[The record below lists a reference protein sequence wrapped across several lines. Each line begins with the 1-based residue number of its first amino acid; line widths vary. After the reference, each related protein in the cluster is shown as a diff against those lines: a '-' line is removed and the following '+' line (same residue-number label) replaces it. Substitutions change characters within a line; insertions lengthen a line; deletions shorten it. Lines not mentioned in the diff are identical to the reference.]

1 MANSRHLR
9 GTADLNLIE
18 APVTWRAYMICGC
31 ASFGEQPLPG
41 ILFGYDSG
49 YISGVLAMD
58 YVTEHFGHA
67 VPKTKENPNGYV
79 ISSSRKS
86 LITSILSAGTFFGAL
101 IGGGLS
107 ERIGRRI
114 TIMLSCLIFAI
125 GVAVQVGTENVGGL
139 VAGRAIAGLGV
150 GGVSATVILY
160 VSEISPRKVRG
171 LLVSVYQWAITI
183 GLLVAS
189 GVDQGCKDLD
199 TRSSYRI
206 PIALQFIWAAI
217 LAAGLFL
224 LPESP
229 RYYVR
234 CGRINDALRSL
245 ERVRRQPASN
255 PAIQAELAEIQANF
269 EYEKQIAST
278 SWADCFKGGL
288 SPRGNLRRVIAGT
301 CLQMFQQWT
310 GINFI
315 CKFWF
320 FANMLPLLTCLVYY
334 GTTFFK
340 SVGLKNPFLISTI
353 MNVVNVG
360 TTPAAFYMIEAF
372 GRRTLLL
379 WGALSMCICEFI
391 VAIIGVTMEG
401 SQAASTCLIVF
412 TCLYIASF
420 ATTWGP
426 AAWVVIGEIYPLPIR
441 AKGVALA
448 TASNWLWNCVIAVTT
463 PYIVDE
469 DKGNL
474 KVKVFFVWGSALFLC
489 FLFAFFVIPETK
501 GLTLE
506 QVDKMLEESTPMTS
520 AKWKPHDT
528 FAHEMGM
535 TDKDEAKV
543 STEEHLKSTGLSEQT
558 HPV

>member
-1 MANSRHLR
+1 MANPQHLM
-9 GTADLNLIE
+9 GTADLSLIE
-18 APVTWRAYMICGC
+18 APVTWRAYMICGF
-31 ASFGEQPLPG
+31 ASFGGLLNES

-67 VPKTKENPNGYV
+67 VPKDDTNPNGF
-79 ISSSRKS
+79 IIPSSRKS
-86 LITSILSAGTFFGAL
+86 LITSILSAGTFIGAL
-101 IGGGLS
+101 IGGGIS
-107 ERIGRRI
+107 ERIGRRS
-114 TIMLSCLIFAI
+114 TIMLSCLVFAI
-125 GVAVQVGTENVGGL
+125 GVAVQIAAVNTGAL
-139 VAGRAIAGLGV
+139 VAGRLVAGLGV

-183 GLLVAS
+183 GLLVSS
-189 GVDQGCKDLD
+189 GVDQGCKDLNS
-199 TRSSYRI
+199 RSSYQI
-206 PIALQFIWAAI
+206 PIGLQFIWATI

-234 CGRINDALRSL
+234 SGRMDDALRSL
-245 ERVRRQPASN
+245 ERVRGQPGSN
-255 PAIQAELAEIQANF
+255 PAIQAELAEIKANF

-278 SWADCFKGGL
+278 SWIDCFKGGL
-288 SPRGNLRRVIAGT
+288 SPHGNLRRVIAGT

-315 CKFWF
+315 F
-320 FANMLPLLTCLVYY
+320 YY

-353 MNVVNVG
+353 MNIVNVV
-360 TTPAAFYMIEAF
+360 TTPASFYMIEKF
-372 GRRTLLL
+372 GRRTLLI
-379 WGALSMCICEFI
+379 WGAVSMCICEFI
-391 VAIIGVTMEG
+391 VAIVGVTKTG
-401 SQAASTCLIVF
+401 SQTASTCLIVF

-448 TASNWLWNCVIAVTT
+448 TASNWLWNCVIAVIT
-463 PYIVDE
+463 PYIVDD

-489 FLFAFFVIPETK
+489 LLFAYFVIPETK

-506 QVDKMLEESTPMTS
+506 QVDKMLEESTPTTS
-520 AKWKPHDT
+520 AKWRPHDT
-528 FAHEMGM
+528 FAHEMGIIE
-535 TDKDEAKV
+535 KDEPNV
-543 STEEHLKSTGLSEQT
+543 SMEEHHGKMTAVTE
-558 HPV
+558 PVGPV

>member
-1 MANSRHLR
+1 
-9 GTADLNLIE
+9 
-18 APVTWRAYMICGC
+18 
-31 ASFGEQPLPG
+31 
-41 ILFGYDSG
+41 
-49 YISGVLAMD
+49 MD
-58 YVTEHFGHA
+58 YVKEHFGHT
-67 VPKTKENPNGYV
+67 VPKTDENPSGFL
-79 ISSSRKS
+79 IASSRRS
-86 LITSILSAGTFFGAL
+86 LITSILSAGTFIGAL
-101 IGGGLS
+101 LGGTVS
-107 ERIGRRI
+107 ENIGRRL

-125 GVAVQVGTENVGGL
+125 GVAVQVATVTVGGL
-139 VAGRAIAGLGV
+139 VAGRFVAGLGV

-171 LLVSVYQWAITI
+171 LLVSAYQWAITI

-199 TRSSYRI
+199 SRSSYRI
-206 PIALQFIWAAI
+206 PIGLQFIWAAI

-234 CGRINDALRSL
+234 CGRMEDALRSL
-245 ERVRRQPASN
+245 ERVRGQPGTN
-255 PAIQAELAEIQANF
+255 PAVQAELAEIKANF

-315 CKFWF
+315 F
-320 FANMLPLLTCLVYY
+320 YY
-334 GTTFFK
+334 GTTFFQ
-340 SVGLKNPFLISTI
+340 SVGMKNAFLISTI
-353 MNVVNVG
+353 MNVVNVV
-360 TTPAAFYMIEAF
+360 TTPASFWMIEKL

-379 WGALSMCICEFI
+379 WGAAVMCVCEFL
-391 VAIIGVTMEG
+391 VAIIGVAKEG

-412 TCLYIASF
+412 TCFYIAAF

-426 AAWVVIGEIYPLPIR
+426 AAWVVVGEIYPLPIR

-448 TASNWLWNCVIAVTT
+448 TASNWFWNCVIAVIT
-463 PYIVDE
+463 PYMVDDNE
-469 DKGNL
+469 GNL

-489 FLFAFFVIPETK
+489 LLFAYFFIPETK
-501 GLTLE
+501 GLSLE
-506 QVDKMLEESTPMTS
+506 QVDKMLEESTPATS

-535 TDKDEAKV
+535 VDKIEPSVSLEEYTAKNV
-543 STEEHLKSTGLSEQT
+543 AGAEHIRS
-558 HPV
+558 V

>member
-1 MANSRHLR
+1 MTSSQRLV

-18 APVTWRAYMICGC
+18 APVTWRAYLICGF
-31 ASFGEQPLPG
+31 ASFGG
-41 ILFGYDSG
+41 ILYGYDSG
-49 YISGVLAMD
+49 YISGVLGMD
-58 YVTEHFGHA
+58 YVKEHFGHP
-67 VPKTKENPNGYV
+67 VPKTDENPSGFL
-79 ISSSRKS
+79 IASSRKS
-86 LITSILSAGTFFGAL
+86 LITSILSAGTFIGAL
-101 IGGGLS
+101 LGGAVS
-107 ERIGRRI
+107 ENIGRRL

-125 GVAVQVGTENVGGL
+125 GVAVQVATVTVGGL
-139 VAGRAIAGLGV
+139 VAGRFVAGLGV

-171 LLVSVYQWAITI
+171 LLVSAYQWAITI

-199 TRSSYRI
+199 SRSSYRI
-206 PIALQFIWAAI
+206 PIGLQFIWAAI

-234 CGRINDALRSL
+234 CGRMEDALGSL
-245 ERVRRQPASN
+245 ERVRGQPRTN
-255 PAIQAELAEIQANF
+255 PAVRAELAEIKANF

-315 CKFWF
+315 F
-320 FANMLPLLTCLVYY
+320 YY
-334 GTTFFK
+334 GTTFFQ
-340 SVGLKNPFLISTI
+340 SVGIKNAFLISTI
-353 MNVVNVG
+353 MNVVNVV
-360 TTPAAFYMIEAF
+360 TTPASFWMIEKL
-372 GRRTLLL
+372 GRRILLL
-379 WGALSMCICEFI
+379 YGAAAMCVCEFL
-391 VAIIGVTMEG
+391 VAIIGVTKEG

-412 TCLYIASF
+412 TCFYIAAF

-426 AAWVVIGEIYPLPIR
+426 AAWVVVGEIYPLPIR
-441 AKGVALA
+441 AKGIALA
-448 TASNWLWNCVIAVTT
+448 TASNWFWNCVIAVIT
-463 PYIVDE
+463 PYMVDDNE
-469 DKGNL
+469 GNL

-489 FLFAFFVIPETK
+489 LLFAYFFIPETK

-506 QVDKMLEESTPMTS
+506 QVDKMLEESTPATS

-535 TDKDEAKV
+535 VDKIEPTV
-543 STEEHLKSTGLSEQT
+543 SQEEHTAKNLAGTE
-558 HPV
+558 HIRAV